1 MSDIVKFS
9 NEVSYIIPSP
19 DFVLT
24 LDNVNDLL
32 SDCYSITRALILLR
46 EQNVSAEFFDL
57 STRVAGEILQKFTNY
72 SVRSVLVVKTFE
84 GKSDRFI
91 EMASE
96 STRKAER
103 ALSGAGG
110 FGVFTDENEAAKW
123 LCRG

>member
-1 MSDIVKFS
+1 V
-9 NEVSYIIPSP
+9 PAR
-19 DFVLT
+19 DFILT

-32 SDCYSITRALILLR
+32 SDCYSIPRALILLR

-84 GKSDRFI
+84 GKSDRFV

-96 STRKAER
+96 STRKAGR
-103 ALSGAGG
+103 ALSDNEG
-110 FGVFTDENEAAKW
+110 FGVFTDEAEAAKW
-123 LCRG
+123 LCGE